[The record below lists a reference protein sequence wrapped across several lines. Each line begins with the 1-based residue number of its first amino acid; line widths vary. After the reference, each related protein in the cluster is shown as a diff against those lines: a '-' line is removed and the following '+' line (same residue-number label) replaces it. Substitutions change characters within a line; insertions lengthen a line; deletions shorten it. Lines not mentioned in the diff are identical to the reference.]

1 MDTPNTFEQILKVA
15 LALSPEER
23 GTLAARLIESLD
35 DPAKEDGAT
44 QEEIDA
50 AWAIEAERR
59 MREIDEGKV
68 ELVDGEL
75 VMQKLRSRYKRRGN
89 F

>member
-1 MDTPNTFEQILKVA
+1 MLSTFEEILSTA
-15 LALSPEER
+15 LALSLEQR
-23 GTLAARLIESLD
+23 AKLAEQLIMSLD
-35 DPAKEDGAT
+35 DPTKEDAAT

-59 MREIDEGKV
+59 MREIDEGKI

-75 VMQKLRSRYKRRGN
+75 VMQKLRSRYKR
-89 F
+89 